1 MSLSTVVLASM
12 LYAAVPPATVDV
24 SVLVSDAQAAPL
36 AKATVKA
43 GSQSCTTGDDGR
55 CALALPARA
64 VRVEIAAQ
72 GFLTRTVDVD
82 LTRGAPQALEITLAI
97 HQNDYAETVNV
108 VDTAPSDRPARI
120 PVKPVEVME
129 VAGGVENVFRVL
141 HTLPGVASPEEFGS
155 RLSVRG
161 GGPDENLTIL
171 DGVEIHNPYRLFGL
185 VSAFNPETI
194 EGFDLSTGAFD
205 ARYGD
210 RLSSLLLIRARPGT
224 TEQAIAGTAA
234 LGLTDSNVVA
244 EGKSPVGSGSW
255 LLAVRRTYYDLVA
268 ERFIDEDLP
277 SFTDV
282 QAKTFLNIG
291 RSASLTLFGLRSRE
305 SADATFDEPEQG
317 AEGAF
322 NSRTRNDLLSASFT
336 LTPGRGFVARTI
348 ASSYVN
354 TDAVD
359 FGGDFRN
366 KGRRANAAGDE
377 AYDQSRVEVT
387 WEGRVRDHAF
397 RQELAWQATPH
408 RLFEA
413 GFEAHRL
420 ETRVRFLIPA
430 ERNTQEGNG
439 SSLQGGAGLP
449 DELDSRR
456 QDTRV
461 GAWLQARLNL
471 PPRWLVEP
479 GVRVDRSSVNGRT
492 SVSPRLAATWS
503 VGSKTRLRAAG
514 GLYTQSPGYE
524 KLVQS
529 DYFMDLTSTGRVD
542 LDNEIS
548 RHALAGFERDLAPGL
563 TGRVEAYY
571 KGFDHLVVGRL
582 ETPEETAARVAEYD
596 FPAALASNVPRDPWI
611 TTQPSSGGKGHA
623 YGFDLYLRRTGSAS
637 TRITGW
643 GSYTYGIARR
653 EAYGLEYPFD
663 YDRRHALSL
672 VGNLRLSRK
681 LVLSTTARFSSGFPR
696 TPVVG
701 LRVAA
706 EPDLL
711 DLDGDGNRGELVPA
725 RNPDGLLYYT
735 TDLGGVANLNT
746 ARLPAYG
753 RVDARLTYKPKG
765 PGGRL
770 QIYIDVIN
778 LLNRKNAG
786 FLDPVLEYDPSADRP
801 RLTEERNGSI
811 PLLPS
816 FGIHFDLS
824 RKR

>member
-1 MSLSTVVLASM
+1 MNLIVAVFVSILS
-12 LYAAVPPATVDV
+12 AAVPTSAVDV
-24 SVLVSDAQAAPL
+24 SVLVVDAAAAPV
-36 AKATVKA
+36 ANATVTA
-43 GSQSCTTGDDGR
+43 ASQSCRTGADGR
-55 CALALPARA
+55 CALKLAPRA
-64 VRVEIAAQ
+64 GRVQIAAD
-72 GFLTRTVDVD
+72 GFASRTVEVD
-82 LTRGAPQALEITLAI
+82 LSPGAAQALEVTLVPR
-97 HQNDYAETVNV
+97 QQYGEQVDV
-108 VDTAPSDRPARI
+108 VESAPSDRPARI

-194 EGFDLSTGAFD
+194 EAFDLSTGAFD
-205 ARYGD
+205 ARHGD

-244 EGKSPVGSGSW
+244 EGRSPAGSGSW

-282 QAKTFLNIG
+282 QAKAFQSLG
-291 RSASLTLFGLRSRE
+291 RGASLTVFGLRSRE

-322 NSRTRNDLLSASFT
+322 NSRTRNDLVAAT
-336 LTPGRGFVARTI
+336 LTLAPAAGFVTRTI

-354 TDAVD
+354 TEAVD

-366 KGRRANAAGDE
+366 KGRRANAPGDV

-387 WEGRVRDHAF
+387 WEGRVRDHAL
-397 RQELAWQATPH
+397 RQELAWQASPH

-413 GFEAHRL
+413 GFEAHAL
-420 ETRVRFLIPA
+420 ETRVQFLIPA
-430 ERNTQEGNG
+430 ERNTQEGNT

-449 DELDSRR
+449 DVLDSRR
-456 QDTRV
+456 RDTRV

-479 GVRVDRSSVNGRT
+479 GVRVDRSTVNERT
-492 SVSPRLAATWS
+492 SVSPRVAATWS
-503 VGSKTRLRAAG
+503 IGAKSRLRGAV

-529 DYFMDLTSTGRVD
+529 DYFMDLTATGPLD
-542 LDNEIS
+542 LDNERS
-548 RHALAGFERDLAPGL
+548 RHMLLGLERDLAPGL
-563 TGRVEAYY
+563 TVRAEGYY
-571 KGFDHLVVGRL
+571 KDFDRMVVGRL
-582 ETPEETAARVAEYD
+582 ETAEETAARVAEYD
-596 FPAALASNVPRDPWI
+596 FPAVLAADVPREPWI
-611 TTQPSSGGKGHA
+611 TTQPTNGASGHA
-623 YGFDLYLRRTGSAS
+623 YGFDLYARRTGSAS
-637 TRITGW
+637 TRLTGW
-643 GSYTYGIARR
+643 ASYTYGIARR
-653 EAYGLEYPFD
+653 EAYGLDYPFD
-663 YDRRHALSL
+663 YDRRHALSV

-701 LRVAA
+701 LRVAG

-711 DLDGDGNRGELVPA
+711 DADRDGNRTELVPA
-725 RNPDGLLYYT
+725 RNADGLLYYT
-735 TDLGGVANLNT
+735 TSLGGVANLNT
-746 ARLPAYG
+746 ARLPSYG
-753 RVDARLTYKPKG
+753 RIDARLTYKPKG
-765 PGGRL
+765 PNGRL
-770 QIYIDVIN
+770 QLYIDVIN

-786 FLDPVLEYDPSADRP
+786 FLEPVLEYDATSDRP

-811 PLLPS
+811 PFLPS
-816 FGIHFDLS
+816 FGIHIDLA